1 MAAEDAPKVT
11 LRLDTSL
18 FFDRPGIQRTHN
30 SAVIDTLRAAGA
42 AIRDSARKSI
52 QYRPRRKPRNGAKRQ
67 RRRKQLKSSPA
78 GSPPFR
84 HVTLSQ
90 FGIHKIMFYKDPKAA
105 AVIVGPI
112 TNRVRTKPPTEVL
125 EFGGSMPIRGLSA
138 SKKGPNK
145 GKRPAR
151 VARVG
156 KRPYMNPALG
166 RVAPS
171 IPASYAEALA
181 TRASGQ
187 RWAPVR
193 ISKSTT
199 RVTL

>member
-1 MAAEDAPKVT
+1 MADSDVPKVT
-11 LRLDTSL
+11 IRLDTSL
-18 FFDRPGIQRTHN
+18 FFDRAGVQRTHN

-52 QYRPRRKPRNGAKRQ
+52 KYRPRRKPKAGVRK
-67 RRRKQLKSSPA
+67 RRRRMSTASSA

-84 HVTLSQ
+84 HVTLGQ
-90 FGIHKIMFYKDPKAA
+90 FGIHKILFFKDPKSPS
-105 AVIVGPI
+105 VIAGPI

-125 EFGGSMPIRGLSA
+125 EYGGTMVVRGQRARRNGGSVGE
-138 SKKGPNK
+138 
-145 GKRPAR
+145 RPR
-151 VARVG
+151 KVARVSA
-156 KRPYMNPALG
+156 RPYMNPALG

-171 IPASYAEALA
+171 IPKSYAEALR
-181 TRASGQ
+181 TRAAGQ